1 MGIFS
6 RLAQLIRSNLND
18 LISRSEDPEK
28 MLNQVVLD
36 MNNQLVEAKKQV
48 AASIADEKRLA
59 KQFEQEMAN
68 ATEWE
73 RRAMMAL
80 RAGNEELAKEALA
93 RKREHDELAVT
104 FKEQWSKQKAA
115 VEQLKK
121 ALRLLNDKIEEAKRK
136 KNVLIARKKRA
147 EAQKAIQ
154 ETMHGL
160 RDQSAFE
167 TFERMGQKIDQLEA
181 EAEAQADLA
190 EEYTG
195 DVLASQFAQ
204 LERAHSADEDLM
216 ALKRKMG
223 LAPPEEAK
231 VPVTAVQARVEAP
244 RVVSPQAGAPGAAAK
259 TEQEELAAA
268 LEEMEAEQQAEE
280 KRKAGR

>member
-1 MGIFS
+1 
-6 RLAQLIRSNLND
+6 
-18 LISRSEDPEK
+18 
-28 MLNQVVLD
+28 VLD

-59 KQFEQEMAN
+59 KQFEQESAN
-68 ATEWE
+68 SAEWE

-93 RKREHDELAVT
+93 RKREHDELATT
-104 FKEQWSKQKAA
+104 FKDQWTKQKAA

-147 EAQKAIQ
+147 EAQRAIQ
-154 ETMHGL
+154 ETMSGL

-167 TFERMGQKIDQLEA
+167 TFDRMAQKVDQIEA
-181 EAEAQADLA
+181 EAEAEGELG
-190 EEYTG
+190 EEFSG
-195 DVLASQFAQ
+195 DTLASQFKH
-204 LERAHSADEDLM
+204 LETSHGADEDLT

-223 LAPPEEAK
+223 LLPPEESKPAQA
-231 VPVTAVQARVEAP
+231 AVQARVETP
-244 RVVSPQAGAPGAAAK
+244 PAAK
-259 TEQEELAAA
+259 TEQDELADA
-268 LEEMEAEQQAEE
+268 LDELEAEQQGAE
-280 KRKAGR
+280 KRKAGN